1 MKKSLKTLVAEKA
14 TYDPESQAFIDSL
27 KFAQS
32 EIGSINSMKAT
43 EGWKLI
49 EKKIREELEQR
60 ILFLVKDDLK
70 ITTLLALLQVA
81 DTKTLAKALQEEIN
95 KIIPE

>member
-1 MKKSLKTLVAEKA
+1 MNKTLESLDADRKS
-14 TYDPESQAFIDSL
+14 YDPESQAFIDSL

-32 EIGSINSMKAT
+32 EIGSINSMKSS
-43 EGWKLI
+43 EGWKII

-60 ILFLVKDDLK
+60 IMFLVKDDLK

>member
-1 MKKSLKTLVAEKA
+1 MKNLETLDAQRNE
-14 TYDPESQAFIDSL
+14 YDPESQAFIDSL

-32 EIGSINSMKAT
+32 EIGSINAMRAT

-60 ILFLVKDDLK
+60 IMFLVKDDLK
-70 ITTLLALLQVA
+70 ITTLLALLTVA